1 MSEASV
7 SVARYIDHTLLKPD
21 ALPAQV
27 ERLCAE
33 AREYRFATVCVNSCH
48 VPLCRRLLE
57 GSQVGVCT
65 VIGFPLGAMLREA
78 KAAEA
83 MHAVRLGASELD
95 MVMNIGW
102 LKACEDRLVVS
113 DIRAVVDAAQG
124 RPVKVIVETC
134 LLSDE
139 EKVRA
144 TGLVVEAGAAF
155 VKTSTGFSTGGAT
168 VADVALLARVA
179 AGRIKVKASGG
190 IRDYQTALQMV
201 EAGAARLGT
210 SSGVRIVEEERKAIG
225 GMNGVR

>member
-124 RPVKVIVETC
+124 RPVKAIVETC

-139 EKVRA
+139 EKARA
-144 TGLVVEAGAAF
+144 TELVVEAGAAF

-168 VADVALLARVA
+168 EADVALLARVA
-179 AGRIKVKASGG
+179 GGRIKVKASGG
-190 IRDYQTALQMV
+190 IRDCETAQRMIR
-201 EAGAARLGT
+201 AGAVRLGT
-210 SSGVRIVEEERKAIG
+210 SSGVKIVEEERKAIG